1 MSRKKSEVPT
11 DPELRN
17 EYFTY
22 FAASSIFDADFLLI
36 YLDEQISAESDI
48 PTLNSLLQ
56 HKECQSRKLKLQNFT
71 SVKPFAPEAMG
82 AQARVLAGPTSN
94 MLVADPE
101 LYYGFWGTQYNSV
114 MDVPP
119 NPSYATLVSWLVR
132 VAGRDPLPP
141 DKEGKPHKPPPHRI
155 MFMTSATDGHCLQ
168 QILEQ
173 GQNVPALRRQNI
185 ELQGNITSWMCTRLC
200 TKLPWNWI
208 GTFRFPVD
216 DNMRVQKQMSRVGV
230 PLDSAAP
237 SVEYSLKKLA
247 ALYGPTV
254 LAAQKRQEAEKEEAA
269 EAVRQ
274 RRAAAAKELADKAAG
289 KLEPK
294 KENTDR
300 AGYAGRSEAREKP
313 TVPRVTQAPA
323 QTVFVP
329 TSTHVTCPRCG
340 APARP
345 WIKPPGSK
353 GCIVPQ
359 TVKTWTAQVVKECV
373 EDCDENAAKF
383 LLERHYN
390 YLEPG
395 KKPPRPRG
403 GVRQKFVIV
412 EIGSGGK
419 ADSVRAESE
428 RLMLNSRGTVG
439 LVRIVRNEAGLARD
453 TSNDDKAI
461 EQAKAEGVDFNP
473 EAAYYPIICSTLTEG
488 ITSLNDALEARLDW
502 IADWDDPK
510 KRQDRYKPKK

>member
-1 MSRKKSEVPT
+1 MSRKKSEVPD

-22 FAASSIFDADFLLI
+22 FAASSLFDADFLLI
-36 YLDEQISAESDI
+36 YLDEQISAESGI
-48 PTLNSLLQ
+48 PTLNQLLQ
-56 HKECQSRKLKLQNFT
+56 HQECQEKKLKLQNFT
-71 SVKPFAPEAMG
+71 SVKPIAVEALG
-82 AQARVLAGPTSN
+82 EQARVLGGPNAN
-94 MLVADPE
+94 MLIKDPE
-101 LYYGFWGTQYNSV
+101 LYYGFWGMQYNSV
-114 MDVPP
+114 MDISP
-119 NPSYATLVSWLVR
+119 NPAYATLISWLLR

-155 MFMTSATDGHCLQ
+155 MFLTSATDSHCLSE
-168 QILEQ
+168 ILDRAQ
-173 GQNVPALRRQNI
+173 RAPALRKQNL
-185 ELQGNITSWMCTRLC
+185 ELQGSITSWMCTRLC
-200 TKLPWNWI
+200 TKLQWHWI
-208 GTFRFPVD
+208 PSFRFPVD
-216 DNMRVQKQMSRVGV
+216 DFMRVRRQMSRVGV

-237 SVEYSLKKLA
+237 SNEYGLKNLA
-247 ALYGPTV
+247 TLYGPTV
-254 LAAQKRQEAEKEEAA
+254 LAAQKHA
-269 EAVRQ
+269 EAT
-274 RRAAAAKELADKAAG
+274 RAAAAEELRKRRAEAAKAIADKAAG
-289 KLEPK
+289 KEEPK
-294 KENTDR
+294 KE
-300 AGYAGRSEAREKP
+300 GGSRSEAPEKP
-313 TVPRVTQAPA
+313 AAPRAPQVQP
-323 QTVFVP
+323 QTSFVP
-329 TSTHVTCPRCG
+329 TCTHVTCPRCG

-345 WIKPPGSK
+345 WIKPVGAK
-353 GCIVPQ
+353 GCAVPQ
-359 TVKTWTAQVVKECV
+359 SVKTWTSQVVKECV

-419 ADSVRAESE
+419 SDTVRAESE

-439 LVRIVRNEAGLARD
+439 LVRLVKNEAGLARD
-453 TSNDDKAI
+453 TSNDLKAI

-473 EAAYYPIICSTLTEG
+473 EAAYYPILCSTLTEG
-488 ITSLNDALEARLDW
+488 IGSLNDALDARLDW